1 MRDPEPTEPRA
12 GNAAPKR
19 RAVLSVSRKEGLAEF
34 GRGLAERGFELV
46 ASGGTARFLVE
57 AGVPVVEVSEVTG
70 SPEILGGRVKTLH
83 PAIHGGILARRS
95 RPEDMESLD
104 RLGIRPVEVVA
115 VNFYPFAETVARG
128 ADEAEIRENIDIGG
142 PCLVRA
148 AAKNWPEVAVAV
160 DPADYP
166 AVLALLD
173 EADSARAA
181 GERRRLA
188 AEAFRATAAYES
200 AIADRFGEAGPVGDA
215 ETAGDAERAG
225 EVGRAPGPPAERNG
239 DSFPER
245 LSLTF
250 DRVSTLR
257 YGENPHQTAALYRDP
272 AGPGAGSPG
281 LGIPGAEPLHG
292 KELSYNNILDL
303 DAALRLAADLAAAHP
318 ESAAAVVIKHL
329 NPAGAAVAGTLAE
342 AYRQA
347 RATDPVSAFGGI
359 VGLGRPVDLA
369 TAEELAATFLEAVVA
384 PGFHDDALARL
395 RRKKN
400 LRLLAVRDFGASA
413 PAGRYLARVA
423 GGLLVQDWDGA
434 APGEGEGVGQRVATR
449 RAPDPTET
457 EGLRFAWRVARQVR
471 SNAIVVARGGRLL
484 GVGAGQMS
492 RLDSCRLAVEKA
504 REDLAGAVA
513 ASDAFFPFP
522 DGLLTLADAGVTAV
536 IQPGGSK
543 RDPEVIAAA
552 DERGLSMVFT
562 GRRHFRH

>member
-1 MRDPEPTEPRA
+1 MRDPEPADPEA
-12 GNAAPKR
+12 GSAAPSR
-19 RAVLSVSRKEGLAEF
+19 RAVVSVSRKDGLAEF
-34 GRGLAERGFELV
+34 GRGLRERGFEIV
-46 ASGGTARFLVE
+46 ASGGTARFLAE
-57 AGVPVVEVSEVTG
+57 AGVPVVEVAEVTG
-70 SPEILGGRVKTLH
+70 SPEILDGRVKTLH

-95 RPEDMESLD
+95 RPDDMESLD

-115 VNFYPFAETVARG
+115 VNFYPFEETVARG
-128 ADEAEIRENIDIGG
+128 ADDAEIRENIDIGG

-148 AAKNWPEVAVAV
+148 AAKNWPEVAVVV

-166 AVLALLD
+166 AVLEALD
-173 EADSARAA
+173 EADAARAA

-188 AEAFRATAAYES
+188 AKAFRATAAYEA
-200 AIADRFGEAGPVGDA
+200 AIARKFSEAG
-215 ETAGDAERAG
+215 ETSTEAAG
-225 EVGRAPGPPAERNG
+225 EGGSE
-239 DSFPER
+239 FPER

-250 DRVSTLR
+250 DRVSPLR

-272 AGPGAGSPG
+272 GAART
-281 LGIPGAEPLHG
+281 GIPGAEQLQG

-303 DAALRLAADLAAAHP
+303 DAALRLTADLAAAHP
-318 ESAAAVVIKHL
+318 EAAAAVVIKHL
-329 NPAGAAVAGTLAE
+329 NPAGAAVADTLAE

-359 VGLGRPVDLA
+359 VGLGRPVDRA

-384 PGFHDDALARL
+384 PAFDEEALARL

-400 LRLLAVRDFGASA
+400 LRLLAAGDFGAFA

-423 GGLLVQDWDGA
+423 GGLLLQDWDGA
-434 APGEGEGVGQRVATR
+434 APGEGEGAGQRTATR
-449 RAPDPTET
+449 RAPDAAET

-471 SNAIVVARGGRLL
+471 SNAIVVARGRRLL

-522 DGLLTLADAGVTAV
+522 DGLLALADAGVTAV

-543 RDPEVIAAA
+543 RDPEVVAAA
-552 DERGLSMVFT
+552 DERGLAMVFT

>member
-1 MRDPEPTEPRA
+1 MRDPEPADPEA
-12 GNAAPKR
+12 GSAAPPR
-19 RAVLSVSRKEGLAEF
+19 RAVVSVSRKDGLVEF
-34 GRGLAERGFELV
+34 GRGLRARGFEIV
-46 ASGGTARFLVE
+46 ASGGTARFLAE
-57 AGVPVVEVSEVTG
+57 AGVPVVEVAEVTG
-70 SPEILGGRVKTLH
+70 SPEILDGRVKTLH

-95 RPEDMESLD
+95 RPDDMESLD

-115 VNFYPFAETVARG
+115 VNFYPFEETVARG
-128 ADEAEIRENIDIGG
+128 ADDAEIRENIDIGG

-148 AAKNWPEVAVAV
+148 AAKNWPEVAVVV

-166 AVLALLD
+166 AVLEALD
-173 EADSARAA
+173 EADAARAA

-188 AEAFRATAAYES
+188 AKAFRATAAYEA
-200 AIADRFGEAGPVGDA
+200 AIARKFSEAG
-215 ETAGDAERAG
+215 ETSTEAAG
-225 EVGRAPGPPAERNG
+225 EGGSE
-239 DSFPER
+239 FPEH

-250 DRVSTLR
+250 DRVSPLR

-272 AGPGAGSPG
+272 GAART
-281 LGIPGAEPLHG
+281 GIPGAEQLHG
-292 KELSYNNILDL
+292 KALSYNNILDL
-303 DAALRLAADLAAAHP
+303 DAALRLTADLAAAHP
-318 ESAAAVVIKHL
+318 EAAAAVVIKHL
-329 NPAGAAVAGTLAE
+329 NPAGAAVADTLAE

-359 VGLGRPVDLA
+359 VGLGRPVDRA

-384 PGFHDDALARL
+384 PAFDEEALARL

-400 LRLLAVRDFGASA
+400 LRLLAAGDFGAFA

-423 GGLLVQDWDGA
+423 GGLLLQDWDGA
-434 APGEGEGVGQRVATR
+434 APGEGEGAGQRTATR
-449 RAPDPTET
+449 RAPDAAET

-471 SNAIVVARGGRLL
+471 SNAIVVARGRRLL

-522 DGLLTLADAGVTAV
+522 DGLLALADAGVTAV

-543 RDPEVIAAA
+543 RDPEVVAAA
-552 DERGLSMVFT
+552 DERGLAMVFT

>member
-1 MRDPEPTEPRA
+1 MREPEPTEPEP
-12 GNAAPKR
+12 GSAAPKR

-34 GRGLAERGFELV
+34 GRGLRERGFELV
-46 ASGGTARFLVE
+46 ASGGTARFLVA
-57 AGVPVVEVSEVTG
+57 AGIPVVEVSEVTG
-70 SPEILGGRVKTLH
+70 SPEILEGRVKTLH
-83 PAIHGGILARRS
+83 PAIHGGILARKS
-95 RPEDMESLD
+95 RPEDLESLD

-148 AAKNWPEVAVAV
+148 AAKNWPEVAVVV

-166 AVLALLD
+166 AVLAVLD
-173 EADSARAA
+173 EADAARAA

-188 AEAFRATAAYES
+188 AKAFRATAAYES
-200 AIADRFGEAGPVGDA
+200 AIADQFGEAGDA
-215 ETAGDAERAG
+215 
-225 EVGRAPGPPAERNG
+225 PAEAAAANG
-239 DSFPER
+239 GVFPER
-245 LSLTF
+245 LTLSF
-250 DRVSTLR
+250 ERVSTLR

-272 AGPGAGSPG
+272 AGPDGSPDSHAR
-281 LGIPGAEPLHG
+281 LGIPGAGQLHG

-303 DAALRLAADLAAAHP
+303 DAALRLTADLTAARP

-329 NPAGAAVAGTLAE
+329 NPAGAAVAETLAE

-369 TAEELAATFLEAVVA
+369 TADELAATFLEAVVA
-384 PGFHDDALARL
+384 PGFDEDALARL

-400 LRLLAVRDFGASA
+400 LRLLAAGDFGVFA

-434 APGEGEGVGQRVATR
+434 APAEGAGAGQRVVTR
-449 RAPDPTET
+449 RAPDPAET

-471 SNAIVVARGGRLL
+471 SNAVVVARGGRLL

-552 DERGLSMVFT
+552 DERDLAMVFT

>member
-1 MRDPEPTEPRA
+1 MRDPEPADPEA
-12 GNAAPKR
+12 GSAAPPR
-19 RAVLSVSRKEGLAEF
+19 RAILSVSRKDGLAEF
-34 GRGLAERGFELV
+34 GRGLRERGFEIV
-46 ASGGTARFLVE
+46 ASGGTARFLAG
-57 AGVPVVEVSEVTG
+57 AGVPVVEVAEVTG
-70 SPEILGGRVKTLH
+70 SPEILDGRVKTLH

-95 RPEDMESLD
+95 RPDDMESLD

-115 VNFYPFAETVARG
+115 VNFYPFEETVARG
-128 ADEAEIRENIDIGG
+128 ADDAEIRENIDIGG

-148 AAKNWPEVAVAV
+148 AAKNWPEVAVVV

-166 AVLALLD
+166 AALETLD
-173 EADSARAA
+173 EADAARA
-181 GERRRLA
+181 GEERRRLA
-188 AEAFRATAAYES
+188 AKAFRATAAYEA
-200 AIADRFGEAGPVGDA
+200 AIARKFSEAG
-215 ETAGDAERAG
+215 ETSTASAG
-225 EVGRAPGPPAERNG
+225 EGGSE
-239 DSFPER
+239 FPEH

-250 DRVSTLR
+250 DRVSPLR

-272 AGPGAGSPG
+272 GAART
-281 LGIPGAEPLHG
+281 GIPGAEQLHG

-303 DAALRLAADLAAAHP
+303 DAALRLTADLAAAHP
-318 ESAAAVVIKHL
+318 EAAAAVVIKHL
-329 NPAGAAVAGTLAE
+329 NPAGAAVADTLAE

-359 VGLGRPVDLA
+359 VGLGRPVDRA
-369 TAEELAATFLEAVVA
+369 TVEELAATFLEAVVA
-384 PGFHDDALARL
+384 PTFDEEALVRL

-400 LRLLAVRDFGASA
+400 LRLLAAGDFGAFA

-423 GGLLVQDWDGA
+423 GGLLLQDWDGA
-434 APGEGEGVGQRVATR
+434 APGEAEGAGQRTATR
-449 RAPDPTET
+449 RAPDTAET

-471 SNAIVVARGGRLL
+471 SNAIVVARGRRLL

-522 DGLLTLADAGVTAV
+522 DGLLALADAGVTAV

-543 RDPEVIAAA
+543 RDPEVVAAA
-552 DERGLSMVFT
+552 DERGLAMVFT